1 MTSELYLHIFT
12 FSGRNRQ
19 RGHFDHRN
27 KFNVYK
33 YSAVDCVRPFAKEE
47 IKTPNKVLLEMYE
60 NLLIVEVLSFVQ
72 LVCSHFLWGRHM
84 QRKHLESGGTLT
96 KKGTLLS
103 QYNSNRPSQ
112 FVSAKRDSVS
122 S

>member
-60 NLLIVEVLSFVQ
+60 NLLIVEGVIVRTIGVLPFPVGEAYAAEASRKWGDTDQ
-72 LVCSHFLWGRHM
+72 KGHF
-84 QRKHLESGGTLT
+84 TI
-96 KKGTLLS
+96 
-103 QYNSNRPSQ
+103 
-112 FVSAKRDSVS
+112 SV
-122 S
+122 

>member
-60 NLLIVEVLSFVQ
+60 NLLIVEGVIVRTIGVLPFPVGGGI
-72 LVCSHFLWGRHM
+72 CSGSIS
-84 QRKHLESGGTLT
+84 KVGGH
-96 KKGTLLS
+96 
-103 QYNSNRPSQ
+103 
-112 FVSAKRDSVS
+112 
-122 S
+122 